1 MIDWYL
7 IDTHHFDFFS
17 EILENLKLHVF
28 WWSCPNPILCNSSC
42 TNLSYTSFFIPQK
55 TCISKRYCIQ
65 INNITTFF
73 VKTKNAP
80 PKQISYNCAGAGAID
95 ISNPASVDRCHK
107 MVSEQSTA
115 LCTMALILF
124 ISVQK
129 LWGDFAF

>member
-1 MIDWYL
+1 MGL
-7 IDTHHFDFFS
+7 RLFF
-17 EILENLKLHVF
+17 L
-28 WWSCPNPILCNSSC
+28 PNFPGNTFIQEGTFIPDSRVTQV

-55 TCISKRYCIQ
+55 TCISKPYCIQ

-115 LCTMALILF
+115 LCTMALMFF

-129 LWGDFAF
+129 L